1 MNKEQRKELKRLAA
15 EATPGPWIAAGP
27 SFGGP
32 MPVYCND
39 VCVDREGDDDDTYS
53 VFGAPIGMDKEASSD
68 MEYIAAANPK
78 AITALLSALEAAE
91 AENERLRKAVEDVLA
106 WRVNEPCRGDLRD
119 NDKSRDALSALVKAM
134 EAK

>member
-1 MNKEQRKELKRLAA
+1 MVDEIMAQAQVFASAWSLVGGRFDNGNMLTEAEEAKAELRQMIEALAQ
-15 EATPGPWIAAGP
+15 PAG
-27 SFGGP
+27 
-32 MPVYCND
+32 
-39 VCVDREGDDDDTYS
+39 
-53 VFGAPIGMDKEASSD
+53 
-68 MEYIAAANPK
+68 
-78 AITALLSALEAAE
+78 EAAE

>member
-1 MNKEQRKELKRLAA
+1 MNKEQREELKRLAA
-15 EATPGPWIAAGP
+15 EAFGWDWVCSPWRTEEGSRNADCG
-27 SFGGP
+27 
-32 MPVYCND
+32 VYFLK
-39 VCVDREGDDDDTYS
+39 REGHAYS
-53 VFGAPIGMDKEASSD
+53 ICRAPRYSKES
-68 MEYIAAANPK
+68 EWIPTGKFIAAANPQ

>member
-1 MNKEQRKELKRLAA
+1 MNKEQREELKRLAA
-15 EATPGPWIAAGP
+15 EATPGPWKQGGISEGTKDPHWMREVRFVKDGYPCGLAWIGHGNQSASHKDAA
-27 SFGGP
+27 
-32 MPVYCND
+32 
-39 VCVDREGDDDDTYS
+39 
-53 VFGAPIGMDKEASSD
+53 
-68 MEYIAAANPK
+68 YIAAANPK

-106 WRVNEPCRGDLRD
+106 WRVNEPRRGDLRD